1 MSTDPGPIAFRGV
14 RLLLRA
20 IQLLCAAIILSIFSY
35 FLAALS
41 NHALPTPNWVR
52 AVEGIAGI
60 AVGYTGLHIAT
71 LILFPKAAVPR
82 PFTSLVN
89 MVLDGSFA
97 VAFIYVAAANR
108 GGSGTCTGIVSTP
121 FGEGDADT
129 GKKVESG
136 AQGGFTTL
144 PSLRQ
149 ACQLETA
156 CLAVAVIALYASP
169 PFLSFCFPVG
179 WCCVIFYLSRLLN
192 IQLLTNGSKVLLHFL
207 HPGRSGHGPQP
218 AQGTATGAAT
228 ERVRGRRRVQRADRA
243 TATGTA
249 TPARV
254 LVCIVWPPEKRC
266 DWRSWASSESQRTP
280 RARDTQRLSR

>member
-1 MSTDPGPIAFRGV
+1 MSTDPGPIAFRGA

-169 PFLSFCFPVG
+169 PFFF
-179 WCCVIFYLSRLLN
+179 
-192 IQLLTNGSKVLLHFL
+192 VLFSCWLVLCHFL
-207 HPGRSGHGPQP
+207 F
-218 AQGTATGAAT
+218 
-228 ERVRGRRRVQRADRA
+228 
-243 TATGTA
+243 
-249 TPARV
+249 
-254 LVCIVWPPEKRC
+254 IPP
-266 DWRSWASSESQRTP
+266 SQYP
-280 RARDTQRLSR
+280 VVD